1 MKASETAANWN
12 EARPVTLREVSEA
25 RTMLGVLVSWGNLLT
40 LIDECDR
47 VHVVFGL
54 KRSGESSCR
63 GMEVTKDQARKT
75 AVEGIRWSAEKQE
88 LQQVRVT
95 AVGGTLSF
103 GYDW

>member
-1 MKASETAANWN
+1 ME
-12 EARPVTLREVSEA
+12 ELRRNKSL
-25 RTMLGVLVSWGNLLT
+25 LGVLVSWANLLT

-47 VHVVFGL
+47 VQVVFGL

-63 GMEVTKDQARKT
+63 GMEVTKDQARQT
-75 AVEGIRWSAEKQE
+75 AVEGIRWSAENQE